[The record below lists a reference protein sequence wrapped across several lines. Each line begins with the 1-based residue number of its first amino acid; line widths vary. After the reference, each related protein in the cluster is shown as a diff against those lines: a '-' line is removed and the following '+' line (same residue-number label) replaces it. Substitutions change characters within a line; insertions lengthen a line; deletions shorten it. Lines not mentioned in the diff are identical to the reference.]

1 MVLSADL
8 VSQFAKITNDEKA
21 KTVETLRGTTVK
33 NGDTICVQ
41 LDGSPDGVLTPVITT
56 TELGEDERVL
66 VEIKNH
72 TAIVIGN
79 ISSPTGEN
87 KDYKHLTLETLTV
100 TDKMTSLRADID
112 NLTAV
117 DAQVTGTL
125 EGNEATIQRLSSD
138 NATLKL
144 ADATILTSYDATIEN
159 LNAKKLSADEAEFKY
174 VNIEAANFSKAAM
187 EHLYAESGLIRDV
200 VVGDQ
205 TITGELVGV
214 TISGDLIK
222 GNTILAEKLVIK
234 GEDGLYHRLNADG
247 EVLETE
253 QTDQNSLNGS
263 VIMAKSITAG
273 KVAVDDLVAFDATIG
288 GFTITKDAIY
298 SGVKES
304 VANATRGTYL
314 DNDGQLAI
322 GDSNNYVKY
331 YKAADGRYKLDISAE
346 SLTFKATYTKDRN
359 YVLVSKGPRNVQ
371 GKINGWNYA
380 KFAFS
385 TGIASGTTLT
395 LSFDYAITP
404 MPSHITFYIAKTSG
418 DLAANANYV
427 HIPISTASGKLK
439 HTFTLSK
446 TVDGAWGLHI
456 YAGRCDA
463 SAGLTSSNTLIVS
476 NVKLEKGDSATA
488 WSPAPEDAFTCAT
501 NYLNFDTSGLV
512 VGDFTTGTLGR
523 NVLVG
528 SDGVYI
534 RNGTTT
540 LAYFKENSV
549 SLGVNSEQST
559 IYLCSGNGRIAYHS
573 SSYTFGSPLV
583 ATTPVLT
590 TIKALDV
597 YSASNVTMTT
607 PGKIVL
613 DAGDLVYVDGLLR
626 VKGAIE
632 CGSLGAKT
640 LGTANVNAIQF
651 NTNSARIYAP
661 VNGTNHNMFD
671 ITGSSMWLNYSG
683 WASNTCSAN
692 YGGSTIFLESKN
704 QIYFDYAI
712 GSTSDRIVMDHAYS
726 AGCLR
731 PNVDSRST
739 CGYAGYKW
747 YRVYNYTSACTTSDA
762 RDKYDVTPISELG
775 APKTYAARRAG
786 SVAESNDNVLERLYA
801 GLVPKVFRKKK
812 EVKDQIHVG
821 FVAQDIGSALEEMGL
836 DEEHFGFLI
845 HDSWSVEERDENG
858 EIMTDENGN
867 PVMNEGEEYGLA
879 YEEFIALNTHMIQ
892 KQQKTMDDLTR
903 RVEELE
909 KGA

>member
-1 MVLSADL
+1 MLNLDPKQYDL
-8 VSQFAKITNDEKA
+8 AIKQLMRALESSD
-21 KTVETLRGTTVK
+21 KTIS
-33 NGDTICVQ
+33 NQ
-41 LDGSPDGVLTPVITT
+41 MNVINSVHQ
-56 TELGEDERVL
+56 ELGNFKSVYADE
-66 VEIKNH
+66 
-72 TAIVIGN
+72 
-79 ISSPTGEN
+79 
-87 KDYKHLTLETLTV
+87 
-100 TDKMTSLRADID
+100 
-112 NLTAV
+112 
-117 DAQVTGTL
+117 VTGILGQFEILRSDIADVGTL
-125 EGNEATIQRLSSD
+125 VANCA
-138 NATLKL
+138 
-144 ADATILTSYDATIEN
+144 
-159 LNAKKLSADEAEFKY
+159 
-174 VNIEAANFSKAAM
+174 NIDFTNIGKAAM

-205 TITGELVGV
+205 RITGELVGV

-234 GEDGLYHRLNADG
+234 GEDGLYHRLNTDG
-247 EVLETE
+247 AVLETE
-253 QTDQNSLNGS
+253 QTDHNSLNGS
-263 VIMAKSITAG
+263 VIMAQSIAAN
-273 KVAVDDLVAFDATIG
+273 KIAVEDLSAFEATIG

-298 SGVKES
+298 SGVKDS
-304 VANATRGTYL
+304 VDNTTRGTYL
-314 DNDGQLAI
+314 DKEGQLAI
-322 GDSNNYVKY
+322 GDSNNYIKY
-331 YKAADGRYKLDISAE
+331 HKGTDGRYKLDISAE
-346 SLTFKATYTKDRN
+346 SVTFKATHTKDRN
-359 YVLVSKGPRNVQ
+359 YVLVSKGPRELP
-371 GKINGWNYA
+371 GIDDSWNYLRFDLSDRITA
-380 KFAFS
+380 
-385 TGIASGTTLT
+385 GTELSI
-395 LSFDYAITP
+395 SFDYIISSTTSAITA
-404 MPSHITFYIAKTSG
+404 TLY
-418 DLAANANYV
+418 NYDTKHGIRMDV
-427 HIPISTASGKLK
+427 PISKTSGKLK
-439 HTFTLSK
+439 HAFTLTSAID
-446 TVDGAWGLHI
+446 TTYHLLI
-456 YAGRCDA
+456 YAGK
-463 SAGLTSSNTLIVS
+463 AGTDRGKTLTVS
-476 NVKLEKGDSATA
+476 NVKLEKGSSATA
-488 WSPAPEDAFTCAT
+488 WTPAPEDAFTCAT

-512 VGDFTTGTLGR
+512 VGDLTTGTLGR

-534 RNGTTT
+534 RNGTAT
-540 LAYFKENSV
+540 LAYFKDNAI
-549 SLGVNSEQST
+549 SLGVNSASST
-559 IYLCSGNGRIAYHS
+559 VYLCGGTGSVSNDGAILKINSANNIWLNAYGDATLQATRGEVYITANDSNMGNIMMTAAGNISINGNALTVS
-573 SSYTFGSPLV
+573 SPLTV
-583 ATTPVLT
+583 TGTTTLSTVHAGAT
-590 TIKALDV
+590 
-597 YSASNVTMTT
+597 YVTSMYYDTN
-607 PGKIVL
+607 
-613 DAGDLVYVDGLLR
+613 
-626 VKGAIE
+626 GAR
-632 CGSLGAKT
+632 T
-640 LGTANVNAIQF
+640 
-651 NTNSARIYAP
+651 YAY
-661 VNGTNHNMFD
+661 VNGVLHNMFD

-786 SVAESNDNVLERLYA
+786 SVAEPNGDNVLERLYA

>member
-1 MVLSADL
+1 MLNLDPKRYDLAIKQLMKAMESSDKIMTNQINVVNSVRQELGDFKSVYADE
-8 VSQFAKITNDEKA
+8 IT
-21 KTVETLRGTTVK
+21 
-33 NGDTICVQ
+33 
-41 LDGSPDGVLTPVITT
+41 GVLGQFEILRSDVA
-56 TELGEDERVL
+56 DVNVL
-66 VEIKNH
+66 VANCANIDFSN
-72 TAIVIGN
+72 IG
-79 ISSPTGEN
+79 
-87 KDYKHLTLETLTV
+87 
-100 TDKMTSLRADID
+100 
-112 NLTAV
+112 
-117 DAQVTGTL
+117 
-125 EGNEATIQRLSSD
+125 
-138 NATLKL
+138 
-144 ADATILTSYDATIEN
+144 
-159 LNAKKLSADEAEFKY
+159 
-174 VNIEAANFSKAAM
+174 KAAM

-205 TITGELVGV
+205 RITGELVGV

-234 GEDGLYHRLNADG
+234 GEDGLYHRLNTDG
-247 EVLETE
+247 AVLETE
-253 QTDQNSLNGS
+253 QTDHNSLNGS
-263 VIMAKSITAG
+263 VIMAQSIAAN
-273 KVAVDDLVAFDATIG
+273 KIAVEDLSAFEATIG

-298 SGVKES
+298 SGVKDS
-304 VANATRGTYL
+304 VDNTTRGTYL
-314 DNDGQLAI
+314 DKEGQLAI
-322 GDSNNYVKY
+322 GDSNNYIKY
-331 YKAADGRYKLDISAE
+331 HKGTDGQYKLDISAE
-346 SLTFKATYTKDRN
+346 SVTFKATHTKDRN
-359 YVLVSKGPRNVQ
+359 YVLVSKGPRVLPGNS
-371 GKINGWNYA
+371 NTWNQLR
-380 KFAFS
+380 FDLS
-385 TGIASGTTLT
+385 DRITSGTELT
-395 LSFDYAITP
+395 ISFDYAISP
-404 MPSHITFYIAKTSG
+404 AASYITIYIYKSTTE
-418 DLAANANYV
+418 NTNYV
-427 HIPISTASGKLK
+427 HVPISTASGKFK
-439 HTFTLSK
+439 HTFTVENTFDATYDLI
-446 TVDGAWGLHI
+446 I
-456 YAGRCDA
+456 YAGH
-463 SAGLTSSNTLIVS
+463 AGTDTGKTLTVS
-476 NVKLEKGDSATA
+476 NVKLEKGSVATA

-762 RDKYDVTPISELG
+762 RDKYDVTPIAELG
-775 APKTYAARRAG
+775 ANEPEPCAARRVKA
-786 SVAESNDNVLERLYA
+786 ATESNDNVLERLYA
-801 GLVPKVFRKKK
+801 GLIPKVFRKKK

-821 FVAQDIGSALEEMGL
+821 FVAQDVGSALEEMGL

-879 YEEFIALNTHMIQ
+879 YEEFIALNTYMIQ
-892 KQQKTMDDLTR
+892 KQQKTMDALTR
-903 RVEELE
+903 RVDELE